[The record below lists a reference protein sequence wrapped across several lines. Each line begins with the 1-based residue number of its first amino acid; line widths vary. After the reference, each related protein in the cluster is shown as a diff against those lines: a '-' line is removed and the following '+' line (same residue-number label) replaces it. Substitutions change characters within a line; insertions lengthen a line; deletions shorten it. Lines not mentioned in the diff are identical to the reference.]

1 MPSFSHLI
9 SAHFSFHLLVFL
21 VMKRINYS
29 SGAKWEDIIGY
40 SRAVKI
46 GNIIEITG
54 TVAVDEDGFLV
65 GKDDAYEQTKYII
78 QKIEKVL
85 QRAGASLKDIVR
97 TRMFVT
103 DISRW
108 EEYGKAHGE
117 FFKEIKP
124 CTTMVEVRKLIAPEY
139 LIEVEATAIIG

>member
-1 MPSFSHLI
+1 M
-9 SAHFSFHLLVFL
+9 
-21 VMKRINYS
+21 RTNYS
-29 SGAKWEDIIGY
+29 SGAKWENIVGY

-46 GNIIEITG
+46 NNIIEITG
-54 TVAVDEDGFLV
+54 TVAIDDEGKTV
-65 GKDDAYEQTKYII
+65 GINDAYLQTKYII

-85 QRAGASLKDIVR
+85 QQAGATLKDVVR

-117 FFKEIKP
+117 FFGQVKP
-124 CTTMVEVRKLIAPEY
+124 CTSMIEVKGLIDKEY
-139 LIEVEATAIIG
+139 LIEIEATAIIDQ